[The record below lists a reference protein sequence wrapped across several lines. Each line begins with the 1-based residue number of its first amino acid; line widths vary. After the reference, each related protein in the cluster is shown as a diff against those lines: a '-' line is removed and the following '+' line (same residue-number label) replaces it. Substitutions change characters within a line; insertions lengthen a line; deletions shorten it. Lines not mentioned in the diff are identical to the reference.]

1 MLAHRYLVDP
11 AILNGIVYGCLY
23 GIMCVGLTLT
33 YMTTKV
39 PNFAH
44 SDFVVIAIFS
54 SASAFIFGNMA
65 SPYFA
70 LPVAAVAGGAV
81 AVVVYLLVLKPLT
94 RRGANIVVLMIA
106 TLAVDIVLN
115 AFVAAFFFDFLGKT
129 YAKVLADK
137 GYYLFNLNQ
146 LPDFQAFGQRGIL
159 IVAPLALIGTTIFLV
174 LLLNKTRFG
183 VAMRAAIEN
192 PNLARILGINV
203 ERVYL
208 VSWFIAGALAGIG
221 GGLYAIQS
229 PSPPATSSYI
239 IVDVFSGVVLGGI
252 GSIYGG
258 IVGGLIVGFSE
269 TYAIRLLTQFADTYW
284 GYAAGSQ
291 LATFQ
296 KGIPLAIM
304 IITLLVIPKGLTSV
318 DWRRLLRRFR

>member
-1 MLAHRYLVDP
+1 
-11 AILNGIVYGCLY
+11 
-23 GIMCVGLTLT
+23 MCVGLTLT

-54 SASAFIFGNMA
+54 SASAFIFGDLA
-65 SPYFA
+65 SPYLA
-70 LPVAAVAGGAV
+70 LPVALLSGGAV
-81 AVVVYLLVLKPLT
+81 AVVIYLTVLKPLT
-94 RRGANIVVLMIA
+94 KRGANIVVLMIA
-106 TLAVDIVLN
+106 TLAVDIVLT
-115 AFVAAFFFDFLGKT
+115 AFIAAFFFDFLGKT
-129 YAKVLADK
+129 YAKLLADK
-137 GYYLFNLNQ
+137 GYYLFDLNQ
-146 LPDFQAFGQRGIL
+146 LPDITIFGVRGII
-159 IVAPLALIGTTIFLV
+159 IVAPLALILTTVALV
-174 LLLNKTRFG
+174 LLLTRTRFG

-203 ERVYL
+203 ERVYI

-269 TYAIRLLTQFADTYW
+269 TYGIRLLTQFADNTW

-318 DWRRLLRRFR
+318 DWRKLLKRFS

>member
-1 MLAHRYLVDP
+1 MVDP

-54 SASAFIFGNMA
+54 SASAFIFGNLA
-65 SPYFA
+65 SPYLA
-70 LPVAAVAGGAV
+70 LPVAFFAGGAI
-81 AVVVYLLVLKPLT
+81 AVVVYLTVLKPLT
-94 RRGANIVVLMIA
+94 KRGANIVVLMIA

-129 YAKVLADK
+129 YAKALANK

-146 LPDFQAFGQRGIL
+146 LPDFQIFGQRGIL
-159 IVAPLALIGTTIFLV
+159 IVAPVALIGTTVALV

-269 TYAIRLLTQFADTYW
+269 TYAIRVLTQFADTYW